1 MDMTSIVLAGGKS
14 SRLGRSKPLQ
24 TIGGRS
30 LIQWVI
36 DRLATF
42 STEIIIATAQG
53 EAIPCSSHVTVKTVG
68 DIYPG
73 KGPLGGIHSGLVASS
88 SSQAVVVGCD
98 TPFLS
103 VGLLQCM
110 TRVSPGL
117 DIVAPRIKGKVEPLC
132 AVYSKNCVAPIEE
145 LLKQDE
151 LKIIELFRMV
161 KVGYIEQRDIDSF
174 DPEHSSFFNINSQA
188 DLERARRLAAKKGW
202 SLSGS

>member
-1 MDMTSIVLAGGKS
+1 MTSIILAGGKS

-24 TIGGRS
+24 IIGGRS

-36 DRLATF
+36 DVLAIF

-53 EAIPCSSHVTVKTVG
+53 EAIPCSSPVTVKTVG

-88 SSQAVVVGCD
+88 SSRAIVVGCD

-103 VGLLQCM
+103 VGLLQYM
-110 TRVSPGL
+110 IQTAPGL
-117 DIVAPRIKGKVEPLC
+117 DIVVPRIKDEVEPLC
-132 AVYSKNCVAPIEE
+132 AVYSKGCVAPIEE

-161 KVGYIEQRDIDSF
+161 KVGYVEQRDIDNF
-174 DPEHSSFFNINSQA
+174 DPEHLSFFNINSQA
-188 DLERARRLAAKKGW
+188 DLERARRLAAEKGW
-202 SLSGS
+202 PLRGS